1 MESICNALNKPQI
14 EISKIIEKGKA
25 LAIVADCS
33 APKPPVSSKVM
44 ATIPVDDAQK
54 IRCHSGVSVLPPE
67 ANISITK
74 EPESAEVT
82 KNKITIHTATIDS
95 RVEKGK
101 CSKKANNANEVSAL
115 TVSARLVKPSFIIR
129 LIEVLP
135 KAVIHKKVK
144 PVGTSSTPV
153 KNSRMVRPRETRAIN
168 IPTKGDQESHQPQ
181 YSKVQPPNQSVG
193 S

>member
-1 MESICNALNKPQI
+1 MVESICNALNKPQI

-82 KNKITIHTATIDS
+82 KNKITIQTATIE
-95 RVEKGK
+95 RMLEKGK
-101 CSKKANNANEVSAL
+101 CSKKAKSARELSAL
-115 TVSARLVKPSFIIR
+115 TVSAKLVIFCFMII
-129 LIEVLP
+129 
-135 KAVIHKKVK
+135 
-144 PVGTSSTPV
+144 
-153 KNSRMVRPRETRAIN
+153 
-168 IPTKGDQESHQPQ
+168 
-181 YSKVQPPNQSVG
+181 
-193 S
+193 